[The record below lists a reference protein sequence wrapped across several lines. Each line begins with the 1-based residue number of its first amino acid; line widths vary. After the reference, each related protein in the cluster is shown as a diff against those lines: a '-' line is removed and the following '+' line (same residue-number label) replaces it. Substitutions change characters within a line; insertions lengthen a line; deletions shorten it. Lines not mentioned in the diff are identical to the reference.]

1 MMMSPDAGLLSA
13 RASAVWIAALC
24 VVLVF
29 HCGHLIRMHGE
40 RRWYHCAHVVMLLG
54 MLYMYAS
61 VAFGLDLFPAH
72 VWLTIYVATSSGD
85 HHLDL
90 GALQTAARVR
100 PFVDRG
106 LGSAGSHD
114 LHVGADEQLAALG

>member
-1 MMMSPDAGLLSA
+1 MMSPDAGLLSA
-13 RASAVWIAALC
+13 RASALWVAALC

-40 RRWYHCAHVVMLLG
+40 RRWYHCAHVAMLLG

-61 VAFGLDLFPAH
+61 LVFGLELFPAH
-72 VWLTIYVATSSGD
+72 VWLAIYVATSAAIS
-85 HHLDL
+85 HLDL
-90 GALQTAARVR
+90 GAIQTAARVR

-106 LGSAGSHD
+106 VGSAGSND
-114 LHVGADEQLAALG
+114 LHVGADELLAAPG